1 MAKAFGVEI
10 KNVQDIIDHEECL
23 IHAGDIY
30 LDGNKVGSWEDDY
43 MNGPP
48 YFEYVSEEAKKA
60 LIERADKFYDIC
72 KSDDGISYSLFKGDP
87 DIMIGALVQLEKQE
101 GMYDKC
107 REKGFDTM
115 VIIAGAY
122 GFYNALYVRRKVDDW
137 ATRFKDELKKASE
150 GLAREYGKPL
160 KMKYVTS
167 NDDFIITEKTK
178 SFEW

>member
-10 KNVQDIIDHEECL
+10 KNVHPDKDHEGC
-23 IHAGDIY
+23 IIYSGDIY
-30 LDGNKVGSWEDDY
+30 LDGKKVGSWEDDY

-60 LIERADKFYDIC
+60 LIERADKFYSIC
-72 KSDDGISYSLFKGDP
+72 KPHDGIDYSIFKGDP
-87 DIMIGALVQLEKQE
+87 DIMIGELVQLNKQQKMYAECLKE
-101 GMYDKC
+101 GYS
-107 REKGFDTM
+107 TM

-122 GFYNALYVRRKVDDW
+122 GFYKPLYVRDKVDDW
-137 ATRFKDELKKASE
+137 ATRFKKELEKASE
-150 GLAREYGKPL
+150 GLVREYGKPL

-167 NDDFIITEKTK
+167 LFDFIINDDTT